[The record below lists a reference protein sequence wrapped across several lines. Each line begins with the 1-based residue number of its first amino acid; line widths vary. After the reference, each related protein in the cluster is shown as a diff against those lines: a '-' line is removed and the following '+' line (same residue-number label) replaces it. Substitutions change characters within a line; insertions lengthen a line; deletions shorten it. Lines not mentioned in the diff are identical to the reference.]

1 MPFQTPSRA
10 TLAIGLV
17 LAAMLAFAVMDGLT
31 KIVSQSLAI
40 PQILWVRNIVFT
52 VVALAMIRRQFG
64 SKPILEL
71 AHSARPGLQFI
82 RALLLIVESAMFM
95 LAFKLMPL
103 ADVHA
108 VASAAPLFVVALS
121 VPVLGEQVG
130 PRRWAAVLVGFLGVL
145 LIIRPGLT
153 TIQPAV
159 LLALGGAA
167 LWAVYQ
173 VLVRLSSRVDRAETT
188 SLWTAA
194 VGLGATSL
202 IGPLNWTSPD
212 AVSWALLA
220 AIAGLGTFAHVA
232 FIVALG
238 MTQPALLQPF
248 IYTIFVWAVAVGY
261 ALFGDLPDRWTL
273 LGASIIIASGLYVW
287 HRERVRAE
295 QLL

>member
-1 MPFQTPSRA
+1 MPTQDSGRS

-17 LAAMLAFAVMDGLT
+17 LSAMLAFAIMDGLT
-31 KIVSQSLAI
+31 KIVSQSLPI

-52 VVALAMIRRQFG
+52 AVAIALIRRRLG
-64 SKPILEL
+64 NKPMLEL
-71 AHSARPGLQFI
+71 VHSARPGLQFI

-108 VASAAPLFVVALS
+108 VASATPLLVVALS
-121 VPVLGEQVG
+121 VPVLGESVG
-130 PRRWAAVLVGFLGVL
+130 PRRWAAVLVGFIGVL
-145 LIIRPGLT
+145 LIIRPGVT
-153 TIQPAV
+153 TMQPAV
-159 LLALGGAA
+159 LIALGGSA

-173 VLVRLSSRVDRAETT
+173 MFVRLSSRVDRSETT

-202 IGPLNWTSPD
+202 IGPLNWTWPD
-212 AVSWALLA
+212 ATTWALL
-220 AIAGLGTFAHVA
+220 IALALLGTFAHAA
-232 FIVALG
+232 FIAALG

-248 IYTIFVWAVAVGY
+248 TYTLFVWAVVVGY
-261 ALFGDLPDRWTL
+261 ILFGDLPDLWTL

-287 HRERVRAE
+287 HRERVRAAE
-295 QLL
+295 IA